1 MLAVVILNDTPDF
14 SWWIS
19 AIGGHPGRLD
29 SRREVRDS
37 RPQGLRLMSKPGL
50 FPGLEFLYAC
60 LFWASS
66 KYRALL

>member
-29 SRREVRDS
+29 SRRELRDS
-37 RPQGLRLMSKPGL
+37 GAQGLRLMSKPGSL
-50 FPGLEFLYAC
+50 PRPGVPLCLSFLGIV
-60 LFWASS
+60 
-66 KYRALL
+66 